1 VETLLLVLLLLVIAG
16 GASATWWL
24 RGRLRDLEE
33 RLGEFAPLSLV
44 PDRLQAL
51 ARVIESLD
59 PEQLREELESIRD
72 ALQRV
77 EDLVA
82 VPVVVEETGEEPEL
96 PIRVRAA
103 IQRHL
108 RDEGYEAVNVLDEDE
123 ALASDPAKVRVEC
136 RRRGLRILGT
146 VLVEGE
152 RVVEADL
159 APSYTMF
166 P

>member
-1 VETLLLVLLLLVIAG
+1 MDTLLLVLLLLALAG
-16 GASATWWL
+16 GAAVTWWL
-24 RGRLRDLEE
+24 RGRLRQTEE
-33 RLGEFAPLSLV
+33 RLQEFAPLSLV

-59 PEQLREELESIRD
+59 PEQVREELESIRD

-82 VPVVVEETGEEPEL
+82 VPVVVEESAEEPEL
-96 PIRVRAA
+96 SVRVRAA

-108 RDEGYEAVNVLDEDE
+108 REEGYEAVNVVDEDAE
-123 ALASDPAKVRVEC
+123 LSASGAVRVEC
-136 RRRGLRILGT
+136 RRHGLRILGT
-146 VLVEGE
+146 VQVKDE
-152 RVVEADL
+152 RVVAADL
-159 APSYTMF
+159 SPSYTMF

>member
-1 VETLLLVLLLLVIAG
+1 METLLLVLLLLVIAG

-82 VPVVVEETGEEPEL
+82 VPVVVEEAGEEPEL

-108 RDEGYEAVNVLDEDE
+108 RDEGYEAVN
-123 ALASDPAKVRVEC
+123 DPAKVRGEC

>member
-1 VETLLLVLLLLVIAG
+1 MDTLLLVLLLLVIAG

-24 RGRLRDLEE
+24 RGRLRELEE
-33 RLGEFAPLSLV
+33 RLDEFAPLSLV

-51 ARVIESLD
+51 ARVIEHFD
-59 PEQLREELESIRD
+59 PDQVREELESIRD

-82 VPVVVEETGEEPEL
+82 VPVVVEEASPEPEL
-96 PIRVRAA
+96 PIRIRAA
-103 IQRHL
+103 VQRHL
-108 RDEGYEAVNVLDEDE
+108 REEGYEAINVLEEDQD
-123 ALASDPAKVRVEC
+123 LVSNPTKIRVEC

-146 VLVEGE
+146 VQVENE
-152 RVVEADL
+152 RVVGVDL
-159 APSYTMF
+159 SPSYTMF

>member
-1 VETLLLVLLLLVIAG
+1 METLLLVLLLLLIAG
-16 GASATWWL
+16 GASAIWWL
-24 RGRLRDLEE
+24 RSRLRELEE
-33 RLGEFAPLSLV
+33 RQQEFAPLSLV

-59 PEQLREELESIRD
+59 PEQVREELQSIRD

-82 VPVVVEETGEEPEL
+82 VPVVVEETAEEPDL
-96 PIRVRAA
+96 PVRLRAT

-108 RDEGYEAVNVLDEDE
+108 REEGYEAVNVVEDDEL
-123 ALASDPAKVRVEC
+123 LAQSPERVRVEC

-146 VLVEGE
+146 VRIEDE
-152 RVVEADL
+152 RVVDTDL
-159 APSYTMF
+159 SPSYTMF